1 MDTHHLPHLQDPM
14 TMERINVRARTF
26 SPDLTCAFHKFDANR
41 FEWLARELEDAGR
54 PEHARLARAWMQEH
68 RDTADRIAAQDEANP
83 FADAEFAPL
92 GPSKVRT

>member
-1 MDTHHLPHLQDPM
+1 MHSLLQDPLA
-14 TMERINVRARTF
+14 MERINVRARAH

-68 RDTADRIAAQDEANP
+68 RDTADRIAAQDAGEGNP

-92 GPSKVRT
+92 GPAKVRS